1 MEKVYNH
8 LSASQK
14 RKSENEYVNEIIKF
28 YHLFINCP
36 TLFWFFNWSQNIDQ
50 LLHLTSLIG
59 KFSFFENKFYFS
71 KNQEI
76 FSNCKNKGLFLSM
89 FVLVM
94 GSANF
99 FIMTL
104 LWLLYHS
111 IVNIGQTW
119 YSFGWESQLLE
130 SGFIGKYFL

>member
-1 MEKVYNH
+1 M
-8 LSASQK
+8 
-14 RKSENEYVNEIIKF
+14 I
-28 YHLFINCP
+28 C
-36 TLFWFFNWSQNIDQ
+36 
-50 LLHLTSLIG
+50 
-59 KFSFFENKFYFS
+59 
-71 KNQEI
+71 
-76 FSNCKNKGLFLSM
+76 SNFKNKGLFLAM

-130 SGFIGKYFL
+130 SGFIGK